1 MAIKKKDE
9 QQSSASARA
18 TVRNQAGIHCRPA
31 AAIVKAAREFEAD
44 VRVRVASGESADV
57 TSAIELLAL
66 GLEKGQTVE
75 VQGDGAAARDCVD
88 KLVAMIETEYDFPN
102 AGTGRAL

>member
-1 MAIKKKDE
+1 MVHYKRDD

-31 AAIVKAAREFEAD
+31 AAIVKAAREFAAGA
-44 VRVRVASGESADV
+44 RVRVASGESADV
-57 TSAIELLAL
+57 ASAIELLAL

-75 VQGDGAAARDCVD
+75 VLADGPAAQDCVD

-102 AGTGRAL
+102 AGAGPSL